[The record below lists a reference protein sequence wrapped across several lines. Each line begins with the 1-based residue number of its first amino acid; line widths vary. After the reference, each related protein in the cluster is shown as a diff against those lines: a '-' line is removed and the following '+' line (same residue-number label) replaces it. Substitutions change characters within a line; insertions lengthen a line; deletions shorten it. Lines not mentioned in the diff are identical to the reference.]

1 MRMILL
7 AFSATALSGC
17 IAKTAF
23 DIVTL
28 PVRAAVTVV
37 DQSID
42 AVTTSQGERDRAAG
56 RRLREEDER
65 RGREARAE
73 ERRAREAAR
82 RGETADPVETEPK

>member
-1 MRMILL
+1 MRMLL
-7 AFSATALSGC
+7 LTFSAATLSGC
-17 IAKTAF
+17 VAKTAF

-28 PVRAAVTVV
+28 PVRAAVAVV

-42 AVTTSQGERDRAAG
+42 AVTTSQSERDRAAG

-82 RGETADPVETEPK
+82 RGESAEPVETEPK

>member
-1 MRMILL
+1 MRKILL
-7 AFSATALSGC
+7 ASSATILSGC
-17 IAKTAF
+17 VAKTAF

-37 DQSID
+37 DQGID

-65 RGREARAE
+65 RGREARTA

-82 RGETADPVETEPK
+82 RGETAEPVETEPK